1 MKILITGAGGFV
13 GKILARALAGSK
25 DVEIFGT
32 YRSSRPGD
40 DFPGRL
46 VKVSLDDYDQ
56 TYCAIS
62 DIRPDAVY
70 HLAAVSFM
78 PDAVNDRISAYRSNV
93 NGTLNLLESLASLA
107 PHSKTL
113 LASSSE
119 VYGRVDPAE
128 NPISE
133 SRPADPVNAYSTS
146 KYCAEAIARQY
157 AHNPGLH
164 VVIARPFNH
173 TGPGQ
178 DTRFVAPAFASQI
191 ARIEA
196 GLSDPVIRTGSLDA
210 ERDFCDVRDVAAVY
224 PLILSKGETGGV
236 YHVCSGRPIKIKWIL
251 DTLLGLSTRRG
262 LRSELDPAR
271 SRPSENPIV
280 FGDVAKTFQL
290 TRWTP
295 QIPMDKTLSDLLE
308 NFRNVVSREK
318 ITG

>member
-13 GKILARALAGSK
+13 GKILAHAMARSK
-25 DVEIFGT
+25 EAEIFGT
-32 YRSSRPGD
+32 YRSSSPGD

-46 VKVSLDDYDQ
+46 VKVSLDDYGQ
-56 TYCAIS
+56 TYSAIS
-62 DIRPDAVY
+62 DIRPDQVY

-78 PDAVNDRISAYRSNV
+78 PDAVNDRMSAYRSNV
-93 NGTLNLLESLASLA
+93 NGVLNLLESLASLA
-107 PHSKTL
+107 PRSKTL

-133 SRPADPVNAYSTS
+133 NRPADPVNAYSTS
-146 KYCAEAIARQY
+146 KHCAEAIARQY
-157 AHNPGLH
+157 AHSPGLH

-178 DTRFVAPAFASQI
+178 DTRFVAPAFASQV

-196 GLSDPVIRTGSLDA
+196 GLEEPVIWTGSLDA

-224 PLILSKGETGGV
+224 PLILAKGETGGV
-236 YHVCSGRPIKIKWIL
+236 YHVCSGRPVKIKWIL

-280 FGDVAKTFQL
+280 FGDVSKTFQL

-295 QIPMDKTLSDLLE
+295 QIPMDKTLRDLLE
-308 NFRNVVSREK
+308 SFRSSVSRGK